1 MCKGFVVRRQY
12 KIFYNMKG
20 VIVYIQIM
28 EVVVNTTSMIQIRN
42 LKLFFQQSSI
52 EVHKK

>member
-28 EVVVNTTSMIQIRN
+28 EVVVNTTSMIQIHN
-42 LKLFFQQSSI
+42 LFFQQSSI